1 MAKTLAQVQKQIAQL
16 QKEASSIKARE
27 LSGVI
32 GRIKEAVAH
41 YDLTASDIFGGGTRS
56 GGVRKTRRNA
66 KATAGKKA
74 PLPPKYGD
82 GTGNTWSGHGKRPNW
97 FKNALSAG
105 KTAEDMLV
113 K

>member
-16 QKEASSIKARE
+16 QKEANSIKARE
-27 LSGVI
+27 LDGVI

-41 YDLTASDIFGGGTRS
+41 YDLSAADIFGGTAGTR
-56 GGVRKTRRNA
+56 GPRKTRGA
-66 KATAGKKA
+66 KKASGKKA

-82 GTGNTWSGHGKRPNW
+82 GAGNTWSGHGKRPNW
-97 FKNALSAG
+97 FKAGLASG